1 MSKIKLKSL
10 LEGFV
15 WEREPGKPLPTLGE
29 VQKKYEESLNE
40 LSDEEIDAR
49 WNTPQQMSQRIRN
62 THYKYGEKPKPTKNP
77 AYADAQRREI
87 SRFYQEKLAAAEA
100 ERQQLMFDM
109 EQEAEPEGG
118 PIADYYGGELERID
132 KKIES
137 IRKRMSV

>member
-1 MSKIKLKSL
+1 M
-10 LEGFV
+10 
-15 WEREPGKPLPTLGE
+15 
-29 VQKKYEESLNE
+29 NE

-49 WNTPQQMSQRIRN
+49 WNTPQQMQQRRYV
-62 THYKYGEKPKPTKNP
+62 TTQQPGWKPPKNP

-118 PIADYYGGELERID
+118 PIADYYGGELERLD

-137 IRKRMSV
+137 IRKRMRV

>member
-1 MSKIKLKSL
+1 MISLKKLLK
-10 LEGFV
+10 EGFA

-40 LSDEEIDAR
+40 LSDEDIDAR
-49 WNTPQQMSQRIRN
+49 WNTPDQMRQRRYVTTQQPSW
-62 THYKYGEKPKPTKNP
+62 KSPKNP
-77 AYADAQRREI
+77 AYADAQRKEI

-118 PIADYYGGELERID
+118 PIADYYGGELERLD
-132 KKIES
+132 KKIET
-137 IRKRMSV
+137 IRKRMRV

>member
-1 MSKIKLKSL
+1 MSMKLKHL
-10 LEGFV
+10 LEGFA
-15 WEREPGKPLPTLGE
+15 WERKAGKPLPTLGE

-49 WNTPQQMSQRIRN
+49 WNTPQQMAQRVRN
-62 THYKYGEKPKPTKNP
+62 THYKYGEKPKPTKNL
-77 AYADAQRREI
+77 AYNDAQRREI

-118 PIADYYGGELERID
+118 PIADYYGGELERLD
-132 KKIES
+132 KKIET
-137 IRKRMSV
+137 IRKRMRV

>member
-29 VQKKYEESLNE
+29 VQKRYEESLNE

-49 WNTPQQMSQRIRN
+49 WNTPQQMTQRIRN
-62 THYKYGEKPKPTKNP
+62 THFKYGEKTKPVKNP

-118 PIADYYGGELERID
+118 PIADYYGGELERLD

-137 IRKRMSV
+137 IRKRMRV

>member
-1 MSKIKLKSL
+1 MSMKLKHL
-10 LEGFV
+10 LEGFA
-15 WEREPGKPLPTLGE
+15 WERKAGKPLPTLGE

-49 WNTPQQMSQRIRN
+49 WNTPQQMAQRVRN
-62 THYKYGEKPKPTKNP
+62 THYMYGEKPKPTKNP
-77 AYADAQRREI
+77 AYNDAQRREI

-118 PIADYYGGELERID
+118 PIADYYGGELERLD
-132 KKIES
+132 KKIET
-137 IRKRMSV
+137 IRKRMRV

>member
-1 MSKIKLKSL
+1 MSKIKLKTL
-10 LEGFV
+10 LEGFA

-29 VQKKYEESLNE
+29 VQKKYEASLNE

-49 WNTPQQMSQRIRN
+49 WNTPGQMRQRRHVTTQQP
-62 THYKYGEKPKPTKNP
+62 GWKPPKNP
-77 AYADAQRREI
+77 AYADAQRKEI

-118 PIADYYGGELERID
+118 PIADYYGEQLEILDKRID
-132 KKIES
+132 S
-137 IRKRMSV
+137 IRKRMRV